1 MEYVITESKLFNA
14 IYKYIDGSYDVTK
27 IDFFNP
33 ETYDED
39 EGTDIENPHIIEFY
53 NKEYDGDYDEN
64 GMLFVYIVKEYYKD
78 EPSSKSFI
86 NQTPILIVND
96 YGTLE
101 SMFGEHWKTPMKE
114 WFKDKFNLE
123 VTTISDDQ

>member
-1 MEYVITESKLFNA
+1 MEYVIKESKLFNA
-14 IYKYIDGSYDVTK
+14 IYKYIDGSYNVDK

-39 EGTDIENPHIIEFY
+39 KEKDTENPHIIEFY

-96 YGTLE
+96 YGTLD
-101 SMFGEHWKTPMKE
+101 SMFGEYWKDPFKK
-114 WFKDKFNLE
+114 WFKNKFELP
-123 VTTISDDQ
+123 VKTIVAD

>member
-1 MEYVITESKLFNA
+1 MEYVIKESKLFNA
-14 IYKYIDGSYDVTK
+14 IYKYIDGSYDVDK

-39 EGTDIENPHIIEFY
+39 KEKDTENPHIIEFY

-101 SMFGEHWKTPMKE
+101 SMFGEYWKDPFKK
-114 WFKDKFNLE
+114 WFKNKFELP
-123 VTTISDDQ
+123 VKTIVAD

>member
-1 MEYVITESKLFNA
+1 MEYVIKESKLFNA
-14 IYKYIDGSYDVTK
+14 IYKYIDGSYDVDK

-39 EGTDIENPHIIEFY
+39 KEKDTENPHIIEFY

-78 EPSSKSFI
+78 EPSRKSFI

-101 SMFGEHWKTPMKE
+101 SMFGEYWKEPFKK
-114 WFKDKFNLE
+114 WFKNKFKLP
-123 VTTISDDQ
+123 VKTIVAD

>member
-1 MEYVITESKLFNA
+1 MEYVIKESRLFNA
-14 IYKYIDGSYDVTK
+14 IYQYIDGSYDVDK

-39 EGTDIENPHIIEFY
+39 KEKDTENPHIIEFY

-101 SMFGEHWKTPMKE
+101 SMFGEYWKEPFKK
-114 WFKDKFNLE
+114 WFKNKFKLP
-123 VTTISDDQ
+123 VKTIVAD

>member
-1 MEYVITESKLFNA
+1 MEYIIKESKLFNA
-14 IYKYIDGSYDVTK
+14 IYKYIDGSYDVDK

-39 EGTDIENPHIIEFY
+39 KEKDTENPHIIEFY

-96 YGTLE
+96 YGTLD
-101 SMFGEHWKTPMKE
+101 SMFGEYWKDPFKK
-114 WFKDKFNLE
+114 WFKNKFELP
-123 VTTISDDQ
+123 VKTIVAD

>member
-1 MEYVITESKLFNA
+1 MEYVIKESKLFNA
-14 IYKYIDGSYDVTK
+14 IYQYIDGSYDVDK

-39 EGTDIENPHIIEFY
+39 KEKDTENPHIIEFY

-96 YGTLE
+96 YGTLD
-101 SMFGEHWKTPMKE
+101 SMFGEYWKDPFKK
-114 WFKDKFNLE
+114 WFKNKFELP
-123 VTTISDDQ
+123 VKTIVAD

>member
-1 MEYVITESKLFNA
+1 MEYVIKESKLFNA
-14 IYKYIDGSYDVTK
+14 IYKYIDGSYDVDK

-39 EGTDIENPHIIEFY
+39 KEKDTENPHIIEFY

-96 YGTLE
+96 YGTLD
-101 SMFGEHWKTPMKE
+101 SMFGEYWKDPFKK
-114 WFKDKFNLE
+114 WFKNKFELP
-123 VTTISDDQ
+123 VKTIVAD

>member
-1 MEYVITESKLFNA
+1 MNIQINESKLYRT
-14 IYKYIDGSYDVTK
+14 IYQYIDGSYDVDK

-78 EPSSKSFI
+78 EPSSQSFI

-96 YGTLE
+96 YGTLD
-101 SMFGEHWKTPMKE
+101 SMFGEYWKDPFKK
-114 WFKDKFNLE
+114 WFKNKFELP
-123 VTTISDDQ
+123 VKTIVAD

>member
-1 MEYVITESKLFNA
+1 MEYVIKESKLFNA
-14 IYKYIDGSYDVTK
+14 IYQYIDGSYDVDK

-33 ETYDED
+33 TTFDED

-86 NQTPILIVND
+86 NQTPILIVNN
-96 YGTLE
+96 YETLE
-101 SMFGEHWKTPMKE
+101 SMFGEYWKSPFKK
-114 WFKDKFNLE
+114 WFENKFELP
-123 VTTISDDQ
+123 VKTIVSD

>member
-1 MEYVITESKLFNA
+1 MEYIITESKLFNA
-14 IYKYIDGSYDVTK
+14 IYQYIDGSYDVDK

-33 ETYDED
+33 ETY
-39 EGTDIENPHIIEFY
+39 GTDIENPHIIEFY

-101 SMFGEHWKTPMKE
+101 TMFGEYWKGPFKK
-114 WFKDKFNLE
+114 WFENKFELP
-123 VTTISDDQ
+123 VKTIVAD